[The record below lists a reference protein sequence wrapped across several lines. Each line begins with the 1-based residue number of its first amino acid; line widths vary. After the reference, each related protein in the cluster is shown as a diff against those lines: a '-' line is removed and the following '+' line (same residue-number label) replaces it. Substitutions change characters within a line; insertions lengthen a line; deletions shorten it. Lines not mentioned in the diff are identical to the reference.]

1 VGARTARAP
10 AEQRRAEILRAAEA
24 CFSERGYHGTTID
37 EIAER
42 CGLSKGAIYW
52 HFPGKRELFLAIF
65 DDYRRLLVEVRR
77 RAREAPSASDGLRRF
92 AQLALVDEAT
102 ELVPLVELTL
112 EYVAHASRDED
123 LRDRFRLMYQDLTA
137 IVVDQV
143 ERGLKEG
150 TFRAVAPEIAASLIV
165 SFGDGLLM
173 QKIAFPELDLARAV
187 REGLE
192 IVLTGLE
199 SG

>member
-10 AEQRRAEILRAAEA
+10 AEQRRAEILRAAEV
-24 CFSERGYHGTTID
+24 CFTERGYHGTTID

-150 TFRAVAPEIAASLIV
+150 TFRAVDPEVVAGLIV

-173 QKIAFPELDLARAV
+173 QKIALPELDLARVV